1 MHRELLFNWYTGS
14 SCTARKCLVL
24 SVLTVAMHVQ
34 LYRGVLQEAEDN
46 MNCSM
51 TNVTMTGRDGAISTL
66 EQVFIR

>member
-1 MHRELLFNWYTGS
+1 M
-14 SCTARKCLVL
+14 L